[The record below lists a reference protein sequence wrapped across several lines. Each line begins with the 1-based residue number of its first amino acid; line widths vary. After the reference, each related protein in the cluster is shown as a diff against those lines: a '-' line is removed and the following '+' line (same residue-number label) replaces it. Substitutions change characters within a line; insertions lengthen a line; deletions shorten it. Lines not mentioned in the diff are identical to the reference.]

1 MVFRKFMEMRKIKLK
16 MSKPVYLGLSLLQ
29 ISKTIMYE
37 FWYAYIKPKYPN
49 NAKLCFMDIDRF
61 IIQIQTKDVY
71 KDIAD
76 DVEKRFD
83 TSNYR
88 TERCL
93 PKGKKILLH

>member
-1 MVFRKFMEMRKIKLK
+1 MEMTKIKLK

-76 DVEKRFD
+76 DVEKD
-83 TSNYR
+83 LTHQI
-88 TERCL
+88 TELKDACQ
-93 PKGKKILLH
+93 KVKKYYCINEE